1 MLCHHI
7 TAGAVVAP
15 QGGPCSAALPKFR
28 YTLVMTHAKPF
39 NIKLNNE
46 AKQIFSETTLLNIE
60 QIFPSNLKFEKLLKT
75 VYTRIMNT
83 VETFKQIK
91 IQQPLATVKSKI
103 ITKKEI

>member
-1 MLCHHI
+1 M
-7 TAGAVVAP
+7 
-15 QGGPCSAALPKFR
+15 PC
-28 YTLVMTHAKPF
+28 

-60 QIFPSNLKFEKLLKT
+60 QQIFPSNLKFEKLLKT

>member
-1 MLCHHI
+1 M
-7 TAGAVVAP
+7 
-15 QGGPCSAALPKFR
+15 PC
-28 YTLVMTHAKPF
+28 

-46 AKQIFSETTLLNIE
+46 AKQIFSATTLLNIE
-60 QIFPSNLKFEKLLKT
+60 QQIFPSNLKFEKLLKT